1 MHDANTLATRSI
13 YSQKYY
19 QARYKNF
26 RKNYKKATTE
36 SGKH

>member
-1 MHDANTLATRSI
+1 MHDANALATRSI
-13 YSQKYY
+13 YSQKY